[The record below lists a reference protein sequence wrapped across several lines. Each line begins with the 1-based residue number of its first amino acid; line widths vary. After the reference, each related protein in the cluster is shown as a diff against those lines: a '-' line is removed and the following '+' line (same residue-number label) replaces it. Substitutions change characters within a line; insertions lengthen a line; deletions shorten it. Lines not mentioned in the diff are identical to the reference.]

1 MSQANPGE
9 VAPDAQESQGQLREP
24 EILAGIGQKPLKSR
38 LKIYAKLSGPGWL
51 QSAITLGG
59 GSLASSL
66 FLGALAGFSLMWLQP
81 VAMILGIV
89 MLSAIGYV
97 ALTTGRRPFRAINE
111 HVNPVLGWGWAV
123 ATALA
128 NIVWC
133 LPQFSL
139 GVASVRLN
147 LLPSALG
154 PQAMPVFWAKAIAAA
169 VILAI
174 CVFIIWFY
182 DKGSRGIRIFEW
194 VLKGMVGVVI
204 VCFFGVVIRMS
215 VAGVL
220 NWGGIFGGL
229 IPDLS
234 MLSEPAKTFS
244 EHLAA
249 TGHEYAGYWKTQIVD
264 MQRLVMISAF
274 ATAVGINMTFL
285 LPYSMLAKGWRKNAR
300 GLAVF
305 DLSTGLFIPF
315 ILATGCVVIASA
327 TQFHTEYHPGLLG
340 ENNPQGVF
348 EKAPASQVGKYTKIL
363 DGRLKEG
370 MARTIEDKEALA
382 ARLKK
387 LEADHAAVV
396 KRRAKA
402 DKAVREQLGAQA
414 FAALCDEKKAELR
427 TQHGCDD
434 TAKAH
439 LGEAAFEK
447 MQRADL
453 AALATLRAGQADGD
467 ELTSE
472 LEKLRHGLPPADK
485 RMAAMLV
492 KRSAFDL
499 AASLRPLTGD
509 FFSHYVFGIGV
520 IGMAISSIIILM
532 LISGF
537 VVCEMLGIPPKGNA
551 HRLACMLP
559 VVGVLGPFVWTG
571 GKAQFWLA
579 VPTSVFCGALIPIA
593 YAAFFCLMNSKSLLG
608 KDMPRGGRRIAWN
621 SLMLL
626 ALAVVIPGSLWIIW
640 NKGGAY
646 GVAALAVF
654 LALLIVVQV
663 KRKAKPLSEVT
674 KGEDA

>member
-9 VAPDAQESQGQLREP
+9 VAPDAQESQGQAREP
-24 EILAGIGQKPLKSR
+24 EILAGIEQKPLKSR

-139 GVASVRLN
+139 GVASARLN
-147 LLPSALG
+147 ILPSVLG
-154 PQAMPVFWAKAIAAA
+154 PQAMPVFWAKAIAAT

-220 NWGGIFGGL
+220 DWGGIFGGL

-234 MLSEPAKTFS
+234 MLSQPAKTFTAA
-244 EHLAA
+244 LAA
-249 TGHEYAGYWKTQIVD
+249 TGEYAEYWKIEIVD

-285 LPYSMLAKGWRKNAR
+285 LPYSMLAKGWRRNAR

-363 DGRLKEG
+363 DARLKEG
-370 MARTIEDKEALA
+370 MAKTIKDKEALA
-382 ARLKK
+382 TRLKELK
-387 LEADHAAVV
+387 ADHAAVAE
-396 KRRAKA
+396 RRAKA
-402 DKAVREQLGAQA
+402 DKAIREQLG
-414 FAALCDEKKAELR
+414 E
-427 TQHGCDD
+427 G
-434 TAKAH
+434 
-439 LGEAAFEK
+439 AFEK

-467 ELTSE
+467 EMTSE
-472 LEKLRHGLPPADK
+472 LEKLRAALPDADK
-485 RMAAMLV
+485 RMAAMLI

-499 AASLRPLTGD
+499 AASLKPLTGD
-509 FFSHYVFGIGV
+509 IFSHYVFGIGV

-608 KDMPRGGRRIAWN
+608 KDMPRGGRRVAWN

-654 LALLIVVQV
+654 LTLLIVVQV